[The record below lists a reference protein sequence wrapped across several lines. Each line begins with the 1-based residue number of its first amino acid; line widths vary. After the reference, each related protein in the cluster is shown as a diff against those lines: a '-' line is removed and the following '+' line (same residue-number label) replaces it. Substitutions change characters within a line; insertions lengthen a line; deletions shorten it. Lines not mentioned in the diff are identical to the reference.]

1 MSATDLTN
9 DGLFFLICLLTVLL
23 VLFIVQVIRTPLPLA
38 RAAEQP
44 VLNLPEPP
52 PPAPAA
58 PAPPPA
64 LPVRRPQAPAFPAG
78 EPAVNGH
85 SGNGAY
91 SARHAS
97 PYAPVS
103 RPKVTGGPPWGP
115 APMPPHLDGQ
125 ESLSAGH
132 PARLPSG
139 RSAGPAQRHAPA
151 RAAAGPAAVM

>member
-1 MSATDLTN
+1 MSGADLTN
-9 DGLFFLICLLTVLL
+9 EGLFFLLCLLTVLL
-23 VLFIVQVIRTPLPLA
+23 VMFIVQVIRTPLEVA
-38 RAAEQP
+38 RPAEQP

-52 PPAPAA
+52 PPVPAG
-58 PAPPPA
+58 PAPPRA
-64 LPVRRPQAPAFPAG
+64 LPVRRPQVPAFPAA
-78 EPAVNGH
+78 EPAMNGQ

-103 RPKVTGGPPWGP
+103 RPEVTGGPPWGP
-115 APMPPHLDGQ
+115 APRPSDLDGA

-139 RSAGPAQRHAPA
+139 RSAGPAQWHALA